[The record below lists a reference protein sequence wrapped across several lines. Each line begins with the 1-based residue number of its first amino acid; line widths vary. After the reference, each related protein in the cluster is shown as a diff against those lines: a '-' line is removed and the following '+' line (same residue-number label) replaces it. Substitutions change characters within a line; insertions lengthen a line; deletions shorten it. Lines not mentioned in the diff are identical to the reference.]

1 MTENK
6 KTNKKAII
14 GVVALIVI
22 IAVLAAV
29 YFVFRAKP
37 VTGSKEI
44 TIEVVD
50 NEQETTTYELK
61 TDAEY
66 LRQAMEEAEGL
77 TFSGTESEFGLMVD
91 TVNGIYADYSAD
103 GAYWSIYVNG
113 DYGNYGVDSQPVLD
127 GDTFTIKY
135 EVYMVE

>member
-1 MTENK
+1 MTENM

-22 IAVLAAV
+22 IAVLAVV

>member
-6 KTNKKAII
+6 KTNKKALL
-14 GVVALIVI
+14 GVVALVAV

-29 YFVFRAKP
+29 FFIFREKP
-37 VTGSKEI
+37 VEGSKAI

-50 NEQETTTYELK
+50 NEQETTSYDLK

-77 TFSGTESEFGLMVD
+77 TFAGEETEFGMTVY
-91 TVNGIYADYSAD
+91 TVNDVTADYNVD
-103 GAYWSIYVNG
+103 GAYWSFYVNG
-113 DYGNYGVDSQPVLD
+113 EYCNYGIDSQPVLD

-135 EVYMVE
+135 EVYVAE

>member
-6 KTNKKAII
+6 KTNKK
-14 GVVALIVI
+14 VI
-22 IAVLAAV
+22 ISLVALAAV
-29 YFVFRAKP
+29 IAILAIVYSVFREKP
-37 VTGSKEI
+37 VTGSKEV

-50 NEQETTTYELK
+50 KEQQTTTYELH

-66 LRQAMEEAEGL
+66 LRQAMDEAEGL
-77 TFSGTESEFGLMVD
+77 TFSGTESEFGLMID
-91 TVNGIYADYSAD
+91 TVNGLSADFNAD

-113 DYGNYGVDSQPVLD
+113 AYGNYGIDLQPVLD

-135 EVYMVE
+135 EVDMAE